1 MKPQT
6 LLFDADD
13 TLWENS
19 LHFEQ
24 AIADFITFLDH
35 RVHTPTEVRDVLN
48 RCERTTIAAHGYG
61 LRSFHRSLAACFEQ
75 LTAAPL
81 TPAIHV
87 RLETFAKRIA
97 TQEIELLP
105 DVYSTLATLA
115 ARHRL
120 ILVTKG
126 DPDEQIDKLH
136 RSGLRAFFTAVE
148 VPAEK
153 DEALYRAL
161 LHRHNSPPATT
172 WMIGNS
178 PRSDINPALAAGL
191 HAAFLSH
198 TATWVL
204 EDEPLQS
211 PAPGQILLRLSRFA
225 DLLTHF

>member
-1 MKPQT
+1 MTAQT
-6 LLFDADD
+6 LFFDADD

-19 LHFEQ
+19 LYFER

-35 RVHTPTEVRDVLN
+35 RSHTPAEVRDVLN

-61 LRSFHRSLAACFEQ
+61 LKSFQRSLTACFEQ
-75 LTAAPL
+75 LAATPL
-81 TPAIHV
+81 TSMTHS
-87 RLETFAKRIA
+87 RLEAFATRIA

-105 DVYSTLATLA
+105 DVHSTLETLSS
-115 ARHRL
+115 RHRL

-126 DPDEQIDKLH
+126 DPSEQIDKLH
-136 RSGLRAFFTAVE
+136 RSGLHTIFSDVE
-148 VPAEK
+148 VPVEK

-161 LHRHNSPPATT
+161 LLHHNSPPATT

-191 HAAFLSH
+191 HAVFLPH

-204 EDEPLQS
+204 EDEVLRR
-211 PAPGQILLRLSRFA
+211 PAPDQILLHLRRFV
-225 DLLTHF
+225 DLLTYF